1 MVAGA
6 HCGVRPGLHS
16 ALEGRRGP
24 ACRRK
29 AEEQDAQHHHERVAM
44 SISCHRRQPVAAR
57 HDTTQRATA
66 DGKRTA
72 NSLRRRALHRLDVIG
87 FWRC

>member
-1 MVAGA
+1 MRA
-6 HCGVRPGLHS
+6 
-16 ALEGRRGP
+16 EGRLKNRTHNTITSASPCPSAAIGASRSP
-24 ACRRK
+24 L
-29 AEEQDAQHHHERVAM
+29 DAT
-44 SISCHRRQPVAAR
+44 R
-57 HDTTQRATA
+57 HDTMQRATA